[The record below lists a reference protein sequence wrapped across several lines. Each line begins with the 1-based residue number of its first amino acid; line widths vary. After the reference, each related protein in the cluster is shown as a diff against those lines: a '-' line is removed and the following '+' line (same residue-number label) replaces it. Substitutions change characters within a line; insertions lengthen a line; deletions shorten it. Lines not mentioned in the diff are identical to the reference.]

1 MSSEKLSKPDD
12 VKRSLKKLSEHLH
25 MQNATLR
32 KLLNELSD
40 DKAENSE

>member
-12 VKRSLKKLSEHLH
+12 VKRSLKKLSEHLRE
-25 MQNATLR
+25 QNETLR
-32 KLLNELSD
+32 KLLEELSE